1 MLQRSLYPADMPS
14 AFTHALRHV
23 KELLI
28 SRYDQDPDISERTD
42 LLTPCA
48 YHTDL

>member
-28 SRYDQDPDISERTD
+28 SRYDQDALYTAFESI
-42 LLTPCA
+42 L
-48 YHTDL
+48 